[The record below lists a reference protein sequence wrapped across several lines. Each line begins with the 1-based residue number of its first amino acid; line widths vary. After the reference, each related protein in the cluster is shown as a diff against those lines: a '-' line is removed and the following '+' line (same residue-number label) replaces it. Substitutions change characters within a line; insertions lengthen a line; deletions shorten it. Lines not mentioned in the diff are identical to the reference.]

1 MTLKAVAGQGWF
13 LLGTH
18 RAYPINHI
26 HFQETIRRLLSHDT
40 GTRALW
46 VAILVLIEERQR
58 TLKVGMDS

>member
-1 MTLKAVAGQGWF
+1 M
-13 LLGTH
+13 
-18 RAYPINHI
+18 